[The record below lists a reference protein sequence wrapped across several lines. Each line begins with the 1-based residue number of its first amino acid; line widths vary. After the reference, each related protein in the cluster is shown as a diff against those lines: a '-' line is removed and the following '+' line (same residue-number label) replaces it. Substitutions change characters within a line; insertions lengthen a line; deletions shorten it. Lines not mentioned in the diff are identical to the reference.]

1 MSKKSFFIS
10 LTVLFS
16 FLLLSAC
23 SKDKDDIEQMPS
35 ALFVGDEIVLS
46 QSSPMQFG
54 LFRVTGS
61 GKGQWADRKV
71 DDISA
76 SFSDATYVY
85 TVTGENTATLSSV
98 NTQYRTGRMWSV
110 DLYLTFDTPTS
121 GNFVLK
127 DKSLDS
133 GVSYTTHG
141 TFILE

>member
-1 MSKKSFFIS
+1 MTLSRCLPLYLLVMKLYSARVHLCS
-10 LTVLFS
+10 LAF
-16 FLLLSAC
+16 
-23 SKDKDDIEQMPS
+23 
-35 ALFVGDEIVLS
+35 
-46 QSSPMQFG
+46 
-54 LFRVTGS
+54 FRVTGS

>member
-54 LFRVTGS
+54 FFRVTGS

-85 TVTGENTATLSSV
+85 TTRWRN
-98 NTQYRTGRMWSV
+98 
-110 DLYLTFDTPTS
+110 
-121 GNFVLK
+121 
-127 DKSLDS
+127 
-133 GVSYTTHG
+133 
-141 TFILE
+141 